1 MANSEQPTQ
10 RVTRFARPEGVK
22 VTYRRMKFDF
32 EDLGF
37 DRYWH
42 GGSAFKS
49 LFWTQLST
57 AFEPG
62 EKFFIDAARALRD
75 SIQDPE
81 LHEEISEFCKQEG
94 HHTAQHVKFDKKNEE
109 LGIDVAGA
117 RRRYAVILNRART
130 KLDPM
135 EMLAATCALEH
146 FTASLADD
154 LLANPRVFAGS
165 DPKVTALF
173 MWHAAEEAEH
183 RATCYDIYR
192 QLGGRYLQRTSFLV
206 GAWALILGAALFNT
220 AVLLWKDK
228 QLFTRDTCRGIAY
241 LFGRRGIITGLGSAL
256 VDYFNPRFH
265 PWKGVDPST
274 IARWQA
280 ENGRYIQNLSV
291 ESVN

>member
-1 MANSEQPTQ
+1 MQ
-10 RVTRFARPEGVK
+10 REIRFARPEGVK

-32 EDLGF
+32 EDQGF
-37 DRYWH
+37 ERYWL

-62 EKFFIDAARALRD
+62 EKFFIDSARALRS

-117 RRRYAVILNRART
+117 RRRYAFVLNRART
-130 KLDPM
+130 KLEPM
-135 EMLAATCALEH
+135 EMLAVTCALEH

-154 LLANPRVFAGS
+154 LLESPRVFAGS

-183 RATCYDIYR
+183 RATCYDLYR
-192 QLGGRYLQRTSFLV
+192 QLGGRYFQRTSFLF
-206 GAWALILGAALFNT
+206 GAWTMILGLALFNT
-220 AVLLWKDK
+220 AVLLWNDK
-228 QLFTRDTCRGIAY
+228 QLFTRDTLRGIAY
-241 LFGRRGIITGLGSAL
+241 LFGRRGIITGLGRAFF
-256 VDYFNPRFH
+256 DYFKPRFH
-265 PWKGVDPST
+265 PWKGADPST

-280 ENGRYIQNLSV
+280 DNARYIQNLSV
-291 ESVN
+291 ESAN